1 MPILSIAKA
10 MSKGLVATEWFGINQ
25 SLSRNFQIIDVNYN
39 FDCAGPRIL
48 LRKDV
53 DTLDAGEQAAL
64 VKAMHKVVSSGEFA
78 KIANFHGS
86 PYTMCN
92 QFDVNDTNY
101 RDFDFRDGCCPHGVS
116 EFLIW
121 HRLYMV
127 NMEQVSFVLFCQ
139 LATMSRSRPFM

>member
-1 MPILSIAKA
+1 M
-10 MSKGLVATEWFGINQ
+10 
-25 SLSRNFQIIDVNYN
+25 
-39 FDCAGPRIL
+39 
-48 LRKDV
+48 LRKDL

-101 RDFDFRDGCCPHGVS
+101 HEFDFRDGCCPHGVS
-116 EFLIW
+116 EFMIW

-127 NMEQVSFVLFCQ
+127 NMEQVSFVFFFLHYGTRGPMC
-139 LATMSRSRPFM
+139 TN

>member
-1 MPILSIAKA
+1 M
-10 MSKGLVATEWFGINQ
+10 
-25 SLSRNFQIIDVNYN
+25 
-39 FDCAGPRIL
+39 
-48 LRKDV
+48 LRKDL

-64 VKAMHKVVSSGEFA
+64 VKAMQKVVSSREFA

-139 LATMSRSRPFM
+139 LATMSHSRPFM

>member
-1 MPILSIAKA
+1 M
-10 MSKGLVATEWFGINQ
+10 
-25 SLSRNFQIIDVNYN
+25 
-39 FDCAGPRIL
+39 

-92 QFDVNDTNY
+92 QFDINDTNY
-101 RDFDFRDGCCPHGVS
+101 REFDFRDGCCPHSVS

-127 NMEQVSFVLFCQ
+127 NMEQVSFVLFFQ
-139 LATMSRSRPFM
+139 LATMSRSRPHVKFRSGTSKCQVVMMSMFS